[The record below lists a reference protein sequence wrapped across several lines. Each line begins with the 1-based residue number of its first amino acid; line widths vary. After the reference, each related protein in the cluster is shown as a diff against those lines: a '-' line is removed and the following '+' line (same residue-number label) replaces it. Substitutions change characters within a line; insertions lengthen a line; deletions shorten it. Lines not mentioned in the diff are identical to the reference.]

1 MKKIMMTLAA
11 VLCCAMTTT
20 TVFTSCGDDEVT
32 YEKGYAYEVVWD
44 YLASADYVKSEAQ
57 TIEQQMNAAVGHTG
71 SMITYAKSPSDDQ
84 MKRACD
90 NIVKNYSQV
99 KSVYLVFRLYR
110 WKADATPGAQNTKT
124 EIATYAVGLATTRT
138 FVLYSCATSYDA
150 SHQALREMK
159 SSLDSAVYRA
169 SYKTM
174 LTLKN
179 DFPNVYASFTTSA
192 YPDAVENDQYIANV
206 CDSIMAAHASD
217 TLAVDMKFAAYK
229 TNVVSQESKE
239 LWSHTLKANIP

>member
-1 MKKIMMTLAA
+1 MMTLAA

-20 TVFTSCGDDEVT
+20 VFTSCGDDEVT
-32 YEKGYAYEVVWD
+32 SEKGYAYEVIWD
-44 YLASADYVKSEAQ
+44 HLVSVDYVKSEAQ
-57 TIEQQMNAAVGHTG
+57 TIEQQMNTAVGHSG
-71 SMITYAKSPSDDQ
+71 SIITYTKSPSDDQ
-84 MKRACD
+84 MKRACE

-110 WKADATPGAQNTKT
+110 LTVDATPGAQNLMT

-150 SHQALREMK
+150 SYKALKDMK
-159 SSLDSAVYRA
+159 NSLDSAVYYA

-174 LTLKN
+174 FTLKN
-179 DFPNVYASFTTSA
+179 DFPKEYASFTTAA
-192 YPDAVENDQYIANV
+192 YPDAVENDRYIANV

-229 TNVVSQESKE
+229 TNVVSKESKE